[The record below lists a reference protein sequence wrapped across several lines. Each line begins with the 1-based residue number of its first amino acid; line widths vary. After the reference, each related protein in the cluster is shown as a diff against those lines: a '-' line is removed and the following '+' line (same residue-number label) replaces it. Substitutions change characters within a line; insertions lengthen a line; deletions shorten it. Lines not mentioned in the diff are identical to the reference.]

1 MSAHDFD
8 VMVVGGGGAG
18 YAAASTAARH
28 GARVAMIEDW
38 KLGGTCLNVGCVPS
52 KTLLRSAYVWQLIQ
66 RAGEFGIDVGEARPN
81 FQAIMQRKD
90 DVIRG
95 FSGEGPEES
104 LRKQGIT
111 WLREHASFVGPHAM
125 SVGAT
130 DHTSDRFII
139 CSGSKTTIPRLEGLD
154 NVDYITSDGAFE
166 LRELPS
172 SIVIIGTGTI
182 GCEFASF
189 FRAMGSEVT
198 VVGRRLLPR
207 EDEDLTDSLAQ
218 SFERRGIRIVYG
230 RAQAVGGEGGRKWV
244 TTTNGQRAEGELL
257 MLASG
262 RHPNMAGLNLEAA
275 NVDCTE
281 IGITVDEH
289 MRTSASNVWAAGDV
303 TGPPMYTHAGDY
315 AAEIAGWN
323 AVHPRGQKKVDWRVI
338 PRPVFSFPEFAAVG
352 LTEEQ
357 ATARGEE
364 IEVSRV
370 KFDEVTKPI
379 IDRETEGFVKVIARG
394 SDGQILGAGIVGP
407 EATSLIS
414 ELVVAMAGRVSAWT
428 VGDAIHPYPT
438 LPEMVRWTA
447 DQIGKQRE
455 HEGHGPHCITDISEP
470 KLMTDA
476 FSATGEG

>member
-1 MSAHDFD
+1 MPKDFD
-8 VMVVGGGGAG
+8 VMVIGGGGAG

-52 KTLLRSAYVWQLIQ
+52 KTLLRSAAVWQLIQ
-66 RAGEFGIDVGEARPN
+66 RAGEFGIEVGDARPN
-81 FQAIMQRKD
+81 FRAIMQRKD

-95 FSGEGPEES
+95 FSGEGPEDS

-111 WLREHASFVGPHAM
+111 WLREHASFVGTNTLR
-125 SVGAT
+125 VGAT
-130 DHTSDRFII
+130 EYSSERFII
-139 CSGSKTTIPRLEGLD
+139 CAGSKTTIPSIEGLEQ
-154 NVDYITSDGAFE
+154 VDYITSDGAFE
-166 LRELPS
+166 LTELPR
-172 SIVIIGTGTI
+172 SIAIVGTGTI

-189 FRAMGSEVT
+189 FRALGSEVA

-207 EDEDLTDSLAQ
+207 EDEDLTDSLAA
-218 SFERRGIRIVYG
+218 SFERRGIRLVSG
-230 RAQAVGGEGGRKWV
+230 RAQAIGLEGAKKWV
-244 TTTNGQRAEGELL
+244 TTNNGQRAEGDVL
-257 MLASG
+257 MLATG
-262 RHPNMAGLNLEAA
+262 REPNIAGLNLEAA
-275 NVDCTE
+275 NVDYTQ

-289 MRTSASNVWAAGDV
+289 MRTSANHIWAAGDV

-323 AVHPRGQKKVDWRVI
+323 AVHRRGQKKVDWRVI

-357 ATARGEE
+357 ARQKGEDV
-364 IEVSRV
+364 EVSRV

-379 IDRETEGFVKVIARG
+379 IDRETEGFVKVIARS
-394 SDGQILGAGIVGP
+394 SDGQILGAGIVGT

-414 ELVVAMAGRVSAWT
+414 ELVVAMTGRVSAWV

-447 DQIGKQRE
+447 DQIGKHRE
-455 HEGHGPHCITDISEP
+455 HEGHGPECITDITEP
-470 KLMTDA
+470 KLV
-476 FSATGEG
+476 EGA

>member
-1 MSAHDFD
+1 MARDFD
-8 VMVVGGGGAG
+8 VMVIGGGGAG

-28 GARVAMIEDW
+28 GANVAMIEDW

-66 RAGEFGIDVGEARPN
+66 RAAEFGIEVGEARPN
-81 FQAIMQRKD
+81 VQAIMQRKD

-104 LRKQGIT
+104 LRNQGIT
-111 WLREHASFVGPHAM
+111 WLRQHATFVDEHTLRVGERDY
-125 SVGAT
+125 S
-130 DHTSDRFII
+130 SDRFVV
-139 CSGSKTTIPRLEGLD
+139 CSGSKTLIPDLDGLD
-154 NVDYITSDGAFE
+154 QVDYITSDGALE
-166 LRELPS
+166 LRELPR
-172 SIVIIGTGTI
+172 SIVIVGTGTI
-182 GCEFASF
+182 SCEFASF
-189 FRAMGSEVT
+189 FRALGSNVT

-207 EDEDLTDSLAQ
+207 EDEDLTESLAD
-218 SFERRGIRIVYG
+218 SFQRRGIRLVYG
-230 RAQAVGGEGGRKWV
+230 RAQAVGGDEAGKWV
-244 TTTNGQRAEGELL
+244 STSNGQRAEGEVL
-257 MLASG
+257 MLATG
-262 RHPNMAGLNLEAA
+262 RRPNTDGLNLEAA
-275 NVDCTE
+275 
-281 IGITVDEH
+281 GIDYSEVGILVDEH
-289 MRTSASNVWAAGDV
+289 MRTSASNIWAAGDV

-323 AVHPRGQKKVDWRVI
+323 VVHPRDRKKVDWRVI

-357 ATARGEE
+357 ARAR
-364 IEVSRV
+364 EVVEVAKVR
-370 KFDEVTKPI
+370 FDEVTKPI
-379 IDRETEGFVKVIARG
+379 IDRETEGFVKVIARA

-414 ELVVAMAGRVSAWT
+414 ELVLAMAGHVSAWT

-470 KLMTDA
+470 RLVID
-476 FSATGEG
+476 

>member
-1 MSAHDFD
+1 
-8 VMVVGGGGAG
+8 MVIGGGGAG

-52 KTLLRSAYVWQLIQ
+52 KTLLRSAYVWELIK
-66 RAGEFGIDVGEARPN
+66 RAGEFGIDVGAAKPN

-104 LRKQGIT
+104 LRKQNIT
-111 WLREHASFVGPHAM
+111 WLKEHAHFVDRHTM
-125 SVGAT
+125 RVGER
-130 DHTSDRFII
+130 DWTSERFVI
-139 CSGSKTTIPRLEGLD
+139 CSGSQTFIPPLEGLD
-154 NVDYITSDGAFE
+154 GLEYITSDGAFQ
-166 LRELPS
+166 LTELPK
-172 SIVIIGTGTI
+172 SIVIVGGGVI

-189 FRAMGSEVT
+189 FNSMGSEVT
-198 VVGRRLLPR
+198 IVGRRLLPR
-207 EDEDLTDSLAQ
+207 EDVDLTDSLAAA
-218 SFERRGIRIVYG
+218 FKKRGITIVTG
-230 RAQAVGGEGGRKWV
+230 RASAVGQDAKRKWV
-244 TTTNGQRAEGELL
+244 LAGEGRAEGEVL

-262 RHPNMAGLNLEAA
+262 RVANIADLQLELAD
-275 NVDCTE
+275 VQVSDK
-281 IGITVDEH
+281 GIIVDEQ
-289 MRTSASNVWAAGDV
+289 MRTSASNVWAAGDC
-303 TGPPMYTHAGDY
+303 TGLHMYTHSGDY

-323 AVHPRGQKKVDWRVI
+323 VVHDRDRHIVDWRVI

-357 ATARGEE
+357 AREGKDE
-364 IEVSRV
+364 IEVKTVR
-370 KFDEVTKPI
+370 FDEVTKPI
-379 IDRETEGFVKVIARG
+379 IDRETDGFVKVVARA
-394 SDGQILGAGIVGP
+394 SDGQILGAGIVGT

-447 DQIGKQRE
+447 DQVGKERE
-455 HEGHGPHCITDISEP
+455 KEGHGDHCIHDISEP
-470 KLMTDA
+470 KLVTA
-476 FSATGEG
+476 

>member
-1 MSAHDFD
+1 MSERDFD
-8 VMVVGGGGAG
+8 VMVIGGGGAG

-52 KTLLRSAYVWQLIQ
+52 KTLLRSAYVWQLVQ
-66 RAGEFGIDVGEARPN
+66 RAGEFGVEVSQAKPN
-81 FQAIMQRKD
+81 FKALMQRKD

-104 LRKQGIT
+104 LRNQGIT
-111 WLREHASFVGPHAM
+111 WLRQHASFVDQHTLR
-125 SVGAT
+125 VGEK
-130 DHTSDRFII
+130 DYTSDKFVI
-139 CSGSKTTIPRLEGLD
+139 CAGSRTTIPPLEGLD
-154 NVDYITSDGAFE
+154 SVEYITSDGAFE
-166 LRELPS
+166 LQELPR
-172 SIVIIGTGTI
+172 SIVIVGTGTI

-218 SFERRGIRIVYG
+218 AFEKRGIRIVYG
-230 RAQAVGGEGGRKWV
+230 RAQAVGCQGPIKWV
-244 TTTNGQRAEGELL
+244 STSNGQRAEGEVL
-257 MLASG
+257 MLAGG
-262 RHPNMAGLNLEAA
+262 REPNMAGLNLEAA
-275 NVDCTE
+275 DVDYTP

-289 MRTSASNVWAAGDV
+289 MRTSAPNVWAAGDV

-323 AVHPRGQKKVDWRVI
+323 VVHGRNQKKVDWRVI

-357 ATARGEE
+357 ARQGRDD
-364 IEVSRV
+364 IEVSKVR
-370 KFDEVTKPI
+370 FDEVTKPI
-379 IDRETEGFVKVIARG
+379 IDRETEGFVKVIARS
-394 SDGQILGAGIVGP
+394 SDGQILGAGIVGT
-407 EATSLIS
+407 EATMLIS
-414 ELVVAMAGRVSAWT
+414 ELVVAMAGKVSAWT

-438 LPEMVRWTA
+438 LPEVVRWTA
-447 DQIGKQRE
+447 DQIGKHRE

-470 KLMTDA
+470 RLV
-476 FSATGEG
+476 S